1 DNTTVGRLCSI
12 NSPTA
17 APHSSGEYSASC
29 SWTSRNR
36 RVMPNSASAASIWA
50 KSKWEPSTSA
60 AGSAPV
66 LTTTAL
72 MASSPANE
80 AAIVSASFDVAA
92 MPSGPASTIT
102 RNISQHL
109 QFLEHVDNGRCRLG
123 TVAQYDGLWA
133 EIFGHLQLGQ
143 TQSARGRAGKIL
155 HDFGLA
161 LLHPVGD
168 ARIEGQV
175 QASAY
180 RQRRCEVEL
189 EILRAGGAV
198 ARGHNAAGGFI
209 DVHMIIPADHWQP
222 ELGGHAD

>member
-1 DNTTVGRLCSI
+1 MAMQLAAYGSRARAAAWAMSSMTSPLPPDNTTVGRLCSI

-36 RVMPNSASAASIWA
+36 RVMPNSVSAASIWA
-50 KSKWEPSTSA
+50 ESIWEPSTSA

-92 MPSGPASTIT
+92 MPSGPASTVT
-102 RNISQHL
+102 SNISRHL
-109 QFLEHVDNGRCRLG
+109 QFLEHVDNGRRRLG

-133 EIFGHLQLGQ
+133 QIFGHLQLGQ
-143 TQSARGRAGKIL
+143 TQTARRRAGRVR

-161 LLHPVGD
+161 RPQPAGH
-168 ARIEGQV
+168 ARVARQV
-175 QASAY
+175 QALAHRERR
-180 RQRRCEVEL
+180 RQIEL
-189 EILRAGGAV
+189 ENLRAG
-198 ARGHNAAGGFI
+198 
-209 DVHMIIPADHWQP
+209 
-222 ELGGHAD
+222 